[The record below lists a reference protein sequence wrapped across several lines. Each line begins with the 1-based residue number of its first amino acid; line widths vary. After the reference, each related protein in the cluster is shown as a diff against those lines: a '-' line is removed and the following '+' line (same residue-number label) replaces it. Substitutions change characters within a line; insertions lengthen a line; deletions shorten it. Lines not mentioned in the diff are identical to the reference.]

1 MTMPADRTE
10 DSENGTADAVVDA
23 ANAREFLSRED
34 DNDEV
39 DAQWAAIAPR
49 VRSTY
54 LWFKALRRIQDSW
67 STQPPGGPCH
77 GVQPLGTVSLSVSN
91 RDGRF
96 APMSIVGCNG
106 SSSVQPA
113 DQELL
118 QFPDGQTAK
127 LWRTGN
133 PNANSVIISV
143 SPARSESNGSF
154 YDSTSTA
161 VAVATP
167 AGFRSV
173 AGSFDDGADNN
184 NIADGTGGRPCEGG
198 PPGSGEGG
206 NGRADGT
213 GGGMQQHFKKGFRF
227 GGFTFPRLTNSFRD
241 DRLEIAYQRY
251 SHRQRRRAL
260 LIVNL
265 IDVFLKLALL
275 VAFFA
280 SGWGDDPEMTQC
292 ALLRYLP
299 WVLVNVLLSLLTCW
313 KFFANNYLHWGAV
326 LIWIALNAQGNG
338 NFGVTSGE
346 LRFEPGGDVSGDT
359 VWHVMF
365 TVFVTYAM
373 LPLPLKWCIV
383 CGVLASVV
391 NLVVSSV
398 YRAELDQPVFE
409 RMILTNSCLYLCIN
423 FVSMYT
429 KYLTDRAQRNA
440 FLETRRSIETRYR
453 TEKEIKKQ
461 ESLLLSLLP
470 RFVAQEIIKDI
481 SNEEDHRKFFTS
493 QFHKIY
499 IHCYD
504 NVSILFADIQGFTAL
519 ASRCSAQELVKVLN
533 DLFARF
539 DRLANENHCLRIKLL
554 GDCYYCVSGLP
565 HARPDHAHCCVE
577 MGLHMIQVIKFVRQT
592 TCTDL
597 NMRIGIHTG
606 SVLCGVLGLHKWQFD
621 VWSNDVTLANHME
634 SGGIAGRV
642 HVSQA
647 TLNAL
652 GDSYAVEPGYGETRD
667 AYLRQHNVQTFLIKR
682 TEPST
687 YKKGYKR
694 RKRRS
699 NPEDRQSTV
708 SLPMSNGANGGAA
721 TGEHRSSASTNSTVG
736 TGDDDVAADWTP
748 EIPFKNL
755 ESLVAFADDE
765 TLEDG
770 EATLPQGTEPA
781 TCDID
786 RRPSRQDS
794 RGSSVRR
801 SQKWHEQSGGQH
813 QPAVTLSSTVS
824 EDVDEIIDHEIEVE
838 SNKKMCRENVNL
850 FTLSFKCN
858 LTENQFQQHQVHDT
872 VFRSNMTCAFITWI
886 FIIICQAVML
896 PKSLFMTVSYS
907 VVSSLLAVVL
917 VAAVGSECRWSP
929 SNLVKVS
936 KLLEEQCFW
945 RNIVICSTILVM
957 YIASTGTMFVCDR
970 QSSNSTDQCRNE
982 PSESSLCCYPQYYVF
997 SWMLYMVACSA
1008 FIKLNYLIKVAMLT
1022 AMAVTDILLVKVFFP
1037 DVFRR
1042 SHKGYNVIV
1051 SVEDRMPI
1059 LIAVFFYIV
1068 VYHCR
1073 LTEVTSRLDFLWKR
1087 QAQSNLQS
1095 MREICSYNTQLLR
1108 NVLPDHV
1115 ATYFLTHDRK
1125 NEELYAQ
1132 SYVCCGVLFASIPNF
1147 ANFYS
1152 EDINNGVECIRLLNE
1167 IIFDFD
1173 QLLDDER
1180 FQCLE
1185 KIKTISSTYMAASG
1199 LNPKD
1204 QNLASWVHLT
1214 ALVDF
1219 AISMKEALEDVN
1231 KHSFNN
1237 FKLRVGISHGPLVG
1251 GVIGARK
1258 PVYDIW
1264 GNTVNEAS
1272 RMDSTGALDHIQVPR
1287 ATAQLLEEHGYS
1299 VQCRG
1304 LVQVKGKGTME
1315 TYFVLGK
1322 KIARARSMNRNPSTR
1337 STLAAFVY
1345 GLVQARKK
1353 QALGS
1358 SLSVPSPRQR
1368 TSPNAGSFMRKQ
1380 KLHRMLSETP
1390 NSDRKRNRLKE
1401 RRMTETAGSSQ
1412 SFPDMRS
1419 ADRDDTFNS
1428 P

>member
-1 MTMPADRTE
+1 MASATMLGD
-10 DSENGTADAVVDA
+10 DDDA
-23 ANAREFLSRED
+23 AATAREPPEEPEHHED
-34 DNDEV
+34 V
-39 DAQWAAIAPR
+39 PDASWAEIAPH
-49 VRSTY
+49 VRSQF

-67 STQPPGGPCH
+67 TQPPHCH
-77 GVQPLGTVSLSVSN
+77 GQQPLGTVSLSVSS
-91 RDGRF
+91 REGRRPP
-96 APMSIVGCNG
+96 PMSIVGCNG

-133 PNANSVIISV
+133 PNANSVVISV

-154 YDSTSTA
+154 HDSTSTA
-161 VAVATP
+161 VAGATP

-173 AGSFDDGADNN
+173 AGSFDEGTDNN
-184 NIADGTGGRPCEGG
+184 NVVDGTGPSRCSG
-198 PPGSGEGG
+198 PPGGPGG
-206 NGRADGT
+206 PGRNDS
-213 GGGMQQHFKKGFRF
+213 GGGVQQHFKKGFRF

-241 DRLEIAYQRY
+241 DRLELAYQRY

-260 LIVNL
+260 VNVNL
-265 IDVFLKLALL
+265 IDVFLKVALL
-275 VAFFA
+275 AAFFA
-280 SGWGDDPEMTQC
+280 AGGADDPELTLC

-299 WVLVNVLLSLLTCW
+299 WVLVNVLLCLLTCW
-313 KFFANNYLHWGAV
+313 RFFANNYLHWGAA

-338 NFGVTSGE
+338 NWGVTWGE
-346 LRFEPGGDVSGDT
+346 LRFEPGGDVAGDT

-391 NLVVSSV
+391 NLVVSCI
-398 YRAELDQPVFE
+398 YRADLDEPVFE

-565 HARPDHAHCCVE
+565 HVRPDHAHCCVE

-592 TCTDL
+592 TCVDL

-652 GDSYAVEPGYGETRD
+652 GDAYAVEPGYGETRD

-708 SLPMSNGANGGAA
+708 SLPMSNGANGS
-721 TGEHRSSASTNSTVG
+721 GEHRSSASTNSTVG
-736 TGDDDVAADWTP
+736 PVDDDNAADWTP

-770 EATLPQGTEPA
+770 EASLPPGTDASEL
-781 TCDID
+781 DGFKH
-786 RRPSRQDS
+786 PSKQDA
-794 RGSSVRR
+794 RGASVRKNHHSYQHP
-801 SQKWHEQSGGQH
+801 SQQH
-813 QPAVTLSSTVS
+813 QPVTLTASVT

-838 SNKKMCRENVNL
+838 SNKKMCRDNVNL
-850 FTLSFKCN
+850 VTLSFKCH

-907 VVSSLLAVVL
+907 VVSSLLAIVL
-917 VAAVGSECRWSP
+917 AAAVGSECRWSP
-929 SNLVKVS
+929 RGLVKVS
-936 KLLEEQCFW
+936 KVLEEQCFW

-957 YIASTGTMFVCDR
+957 YIASTGTMFVCDH
-970 QSSNSTDQCRNE
+970 QSGNSTLVCRNE

-1022 AMAVTDILLVKVFFP
+1022 AMALADILLVKVFFP

-1042 SHKGYNVIV
+1042 SHKGFEVIV
-1051 SVEDRMPI
+1051 PVEDRMPI

-1087 QAQSNLQS
+1087 QAQTNLQS

-1204 QNLASWVHLT
+1204 QNLAAWVHLT

-1304 LVQVKGKGTME
+1304 PVQVKGKGTME

-1368 TSPNAGSFMRKQ
+1368 ASPNSGSFMRKQ

-1390 NSDRKRNRLKE
+1390 NSDRKRNRLRE

-1419 ADRDDTFNS
+1419 ADRDETFNS

>member
-1 MTMPADRTE
+1 MHDDDDVATTGREPPEEPAC
-10 DSENGTADAVVDA
+10 
-23 ANAREFLSRED
+23 RED
-34 DNDEV
+34 VPDSS
-39 DAQWAAIAPR
+39 WAELAPH
-49 VRSTY
+49 VRSQF

-67 STQPPGGPCH
+67 SQPPSCH
-77 GVQPLGTVSLSVSN
+77 GQQQPLGTVSLSVSS
-91 RDGRF
+91 REGRRPP
-96 APMSIVGCNG
+96 PMSIVGCNG

-133 PNANSVIISV
+133 PNANSVVISV

-154 YDSTSTA
+154 HDSTSTA
-161 VAVATP
+161 VVGGATP

-184 NIADGTGGRPCEGG
+184 NVVDGTGPSRCAG
-198 PPGSGEGG
+198 PPGGPGPGRGDGG
-206 NGRADGT
+206 A
-213 GGGMQQHFKKGFRF
+213 GGGVQQHFKKGFRF

-241 DRLEIAYQRY
+241 DRLELAYQRY

-260 LIVNL
+260 VNVNL

-275 VAFFA
+275 AAFFTA
-280 SGWGDDPEMTQC
+280 GGGDEPELTLC

-299 WVLVNVLLSLLTCW
+299 WVLVNVLLCLLTCW
-313 KFFANNYLHWGAV
+313 RFFANNYLHWGAA

-338 NFGVTSGE
+338 NWGVTWGE
-346 LRFEPGGDVSGDT
+346 LQFEPGGDVAGDT

-391 NLVVSSV
+391 NLVVGCI
-398 YRAELDQPVFE
+398 YRADLDEPVFE
-409 RMILTNSCLYLCIN
+409 KMILTNSCLYLCIN

-565 HARPDHAHCCVE
+565 HVRPDHAHCCVE

-592 TCTDL
+592 TCVDL

-652 GDSYAVEPGYGETRD
+652 GDAYAVEPGYGETRD

-708 SLPMSNGANGGAA
+708 SLPMSNGANGS
-721 TGEHRSSASTNSTVG
+721 GEHRSSASTNSTVG
-736 TGDDDVAADWTP
+736 PGDDDNAADWTP

-770 EATLPQGTEPA
+770 EASLPPGTDASEL
-781 TCDID
+781 DGFKS
-786 RRPSRQDS
+786 PSRQDS
-794 RGSSVRR
+794 RGSSVRKNHHSYQHP
-801 SQKWHEQSGGQH
+801 SQQQ
-813 QPAVTLSSTVS
+813 QPVTLTASVT

-838 SNKKMCRENVNL
+838 SNKKMCRDNVNL
-850 FTLSFKCN
+850 VTLSFKCH

-907 VVSSLLAVVL
+907 VVSSLLAIVL
-917 VAAVGSECRWSP
+917 AAAVGSECRWSP
-929 SNLVKVS
+929 SSLVRVS
-936 KLLEEQCFW
+936 KVLEEQCFW

-957 YIASTGTMFVCDR
+957 YIASTGTMFVCDH
-970 QSSNSTDQCRNE
+970 QSGNSTIQCLNE

-1022 AMAVTDILLVKVFFP
+1022 AMALADILLVKVFFP

-1042 SHKGYNVIV
+1042 SHKGYEVIV

-1087 QAQSNLQS
+1087 QAQTNLQS

-1204 QNLASWVHLT
+1204 QNLAAWVHLT

-1304 LVQVKGKGTME
+1304 PVQVKGKGTME

-1368 TSPNAGSFMRKQ
+1368 ASPNSGSFMRKQ

-1390 NSDRKRNRLKE
+1390 NSDRKRNRLRE

-1419 ADRDDTFNS
+1419 ADRDETFNS

>member
-1 MTMPADRTE
+1 
-10 DSENGTADAVVDA
+10 
-23 ANAREFLSRED
+23 
-34 DNDEV
+34 
-39 DAQWAAIAPR
+39 
-49 VRSTY
+49 
-54 LWFKALRRIQDSW
+54 
-67 STQPPGGPCH
+67 
-77 GVQPLGTVSLSVSN
+77 
-91 RDGRF
+91 
-96 APMSIVGCNG
+96 
-106 SSSVQPA
+106 
-113 DQELL
+113 
-118 QFPDGQTAK
+118 
-127 LWRTGN
+127 
-133 PNANSVIISV
+133 
-143 SPARSESNGSF
+143 
-154 YDSTSTA
+154 
-161 VAVATP
+161 
-167 AGFRSV
+167 
-173 AGSFDDGADNN
+173 
-184 NIADGTGGRPCEGG
+184 
-198 PPGSGEGG
+198 
-206 NGRADGT
+206 
-213 GGGMQQHFKKGFRF
+213 
-227 GGFTFPRLTNSFRD
+227 
-241 DRLEIAYQRY
+241 
-251 SHRQRRRAL
+251 
-260 LIVNL
+260 
-265 IDVFLKLALL
+265 
-275 VAFFA
+275 
-280 SGWGDDPEMTQC
+280 
-292 ALLRYLP
+292 
-299 WVLVNVLLSLLTCW
+299 
-313 KFFANNYLHWGAV
+313 
-326 LIWIALNAQGNG
+326 
-338 NFGVTSGE
+338 
-346 LRFEPGGDVSGDT
+346 
-359 VWHVMF
+359 
-365 TVFVTYAM
+365 
-373 LPLPLKWCIV
+373 
-383 CGVLASVV
+383 
-391 NLVVSSV
+391 
-398 YRAELDQPVFE
+398 
-409 RMILTNSCLYLCIN
+409 
-423 FVSMYT
+423 
-429 KYLTDRAQRNA
+429 
-440 FLETRRSIETRYR
+440 
-453 TEKEIKKQ
+453 
-461 ESLLLSLLP
+461 
-470 RFVAQEIIKDI
+470 
-481 SNEEDHRKFFTS
+481 
-493 QFHKIY
+493 
-499 IHCYD
+499 
-504 NVSILFADIQGFTAL
+504 
-519 ASRCSAQELVKVLN
+519 
-533 DLFARF
+533 
-539 DRLANENHCLRIKLL
+539 
-554 GDCYYCVSGLP
+554 
-565 HARPDHAHCCVE
+565 
-577 MGLHMIQVIKFVRQT
+577 
-592 TCTDL
+592 
-597 NMRIGIHTG
+597 MRIGIHTG

-736 TGDDDVAADWTP
+736 TGDEDVAADWTP

-770 EATLPQGTEPA
+770 EATLPPGTEPA

-813 QPAVTLSSTVS
+813 QQAVTLSSTVS

-957 YIASTGTMFVCDR
+957 YIASTGTM
-970 QSSNSTDQCRNE
+970 
-982 PSESSLCCYPQYYVF
+982 YYVF

-1042 SHKGYNVIV
+1042 SHKGYNV
-1051 SVEDRMPI
+1051 
-1059 LIAVFFYIV
+1059 
-1068 VYHCR
+1068 
-1073 LTEVTSRLDFLWKR
+1073 LDFLWKR

-1204 QNLASWVHLT
+1204 QNLAWWVHLT

>member
-1 MTMPADRTE
+1 MP
-10 DSENGTADAVVDA
+10 S
-23 ANAREFLSRED
+23 
-34 DNDEV
+34 
-39 DAQWAAIAPR
+39 Q
-49 VRSTY
+49 Y
-54 LWFKALRRIQDSW
+54 LWFKALRRIRDSW
-67 STQPPGGPCH
+67 SQPCGAGGDGPYPRRPSWA
-77 GVQPLGTVSLSVSN
+77 PLDTVSLAVSS
-91 RDGRF
+91 RDTSTTDPRR
-96 APMSIVGCNG
+96 PMSIVTFHNG
-106 SSSVQPA
+106 SSSVQPS

-118 QFPDGQTAK
+118 QFPDGHTAK

-133 PNANSVIISV
+133 PNANSVVISV
-143 SPARSESNGSF
+143 SPARSESNNSF
-154 YDSTSTA
+154 QDSSST
-161 VAVATP
+161 V
-167 AGFRSV
+167 V
-173 AGSFDDGADNN
+173 AGPTSILRGSMDGNLENN
-184 NIADGTGGRPCEGG
+184 NIACVNASSGHH
-198 PPGSGEGG
+198 GSG
-206 NGRADGT
+206 AI
-213 GGGMQQHFKKGFRF
+213 QQHFKKGFSFR
-227 GGFTFPRLTNSFRD
+227 GFNFPRLTNSFKD
-241 DRLEIAYQRY
+241 DKLELAYQGY
-251 SHRQRRRAL
+251 SHRQRQTAL
-260 LIVNL
+260 VIVNL
-265 IDVFLKLALL
+265 IDVFLKVAML
-275 VAFFA
+275 VAFFVA
-280 SGWGDDPEMTQC
+280 GELDEPRLTC
-292 ALLRYLP
+292 ALLRNLP
-299 WVLVNVLLSLLTCW
+299 WIAVNLLLCLLTYW
-313 KFFANNYLHWGAV
+313 KFFASNYLHWGAL
-326 LIWIALNAQGNG
+326 LIWIALNAEGNG
-338 NFGVTSGE
+338 TFGVTWGY
-346 LRFEPGGDVSGDT
+346 LQFEPGGDVAGDGS
-359 VWHVMF
+359 WHVMF

-383 CGVLASVV
+383 CGVLASLGHL
-391 NLVVSSV
+391 LVCCL
-398 YRAELDQPVFE
+398 YRAHLDRPEFE
-409 RMILTNSCLYLCIN
+409 RMILTNACLYACIN

-481 SNEEDHRKFFTS
+481 SNEEDHRKFFSS

-565 HARPDHAHCCVE
+565 HVRPDHAHCCVE

-592 TCTDL
+592 TGVDL

-652 GDSYAVEPGYGETRD
+652 GDSYAVEPGFGETRD
-667 AYLRQHNVQTFLIKR
+667 SYLRQQNVQTFLIKR
-682 TEPST
+682 TEPT
-687 YKKGYKR
+687 AYKKGYKR

-699 NPEDRQSTV
+699 NPEDRQSV
-708 SLPMSNGANGGAA
+708 ASGVLSNGANSD
-721 TGEHRSSASTNSTVG
+721 HRSSASTNSTVG
-736 TGDDDVAADWTP
+736 AHSEEDGPTVEWTP
-748 EIPFKNL
+748 EIPFENL
-755 ESLVAFADDE
+755 DNLVAFAEDDN
-765 TLEDG
+765 LEDG
-770 EATLPQGTEPA
+770 DSVSVGGTGPENSSSEY
-781 TCDID
+781 
-786 RRPSRQDS
+786 RRSSKDEV
-794 RGSSVRR
+794 RGSMREHVALAASI
-801 SQKWHEQSGGQH
+801 SD
-813 QPAVTLSSTVS
+813 
-824 EDVDEIIDHEIEVE
+824 DVDDIIDHEIELE
-838 SNKKMCRENVNL
+838 SNKKMRRENVNQ
-850 FTLSFKCN
+850 FTLAFKCQ
-858 LTENQFQQHQVHDT
+858 LTENLFQQHQVHDT

-886 FIIICQAVML
+886 FIVICQGIML
-896 PKSLFMTVSYS
+896 PKSFFMTVSYS
-907 VVSSLLAVVL
+907 SISGLLALVL
-917 VAAVGSECRWSP
+917 VAAVGSECPWSP
-929 SNLVKVS
+929 VRLVS
-936 KLLEEQCFW
+936 ISRTLEEQCFW
-945 RNIVICSTILVM
+945 RNIVICSTLFLMFV
-957 YIASTGTMFVCDR
+957 ASTGTMFVCDR
-970 QSSNSTDQCRNE
+970 TLQNSTMACRFE
-982 PSESSLCCYPQYYVF
+982 SAESSLCCYPQYYMF
-997 SWMLYMVACSA
+997 SWMLCMVACSA
-1008 FIKLNYLIKVAMLT
+1008 FIKLNYLIKVVML
-1022 AMAVTDILLVKVFFP
+1022 AGMALTDIVLVKVFFP
-1037 DVFRR
+1037 TVFRR
-1042 SHKGYNVIV
+1042 SHKGYEVIV
-1051 SVEDRMPI
+1051 SVDDRMPI

-1087 QAQSNLQS
+1087 QAQANLQS

-1204 QNLASWVHLT
+1204 QNLCAWVHLT

-1219 AISMKEALEDVN
+1219 AFSMKEALEDVN

-1272 RMDSTGALDHIQVPR
+1272 RMDSTGSLDHIQVPR
-1287 ATAQLLEEHGYS
+1287 ATAQLLEEHGYN
-1299 VQCRG
+1299 VQYRG
-1304 LVQVKGKGTME
+1304 PVQVKGKGTME
-1315 TYFVLGK
+1315 TYYVLGK
-1322 KIARARSMNRNPSTR
+1322 KIARVRSMNRHPSTR

-1368 TSPNAGSFMRKQ
+1368 TSPNSGSFIKKQ

-1390 NSDRKRNRLKE
+1390 NSDRKRNRLRE

-1419 ADRDDTFNS
+1419 ADRDESFTS